1 MPRTPAALAYDRR
14 SHDPART
21 SLGVSSMV
29 ILYGLVALCAGAFHV
44 AFLWSTSPVLAI
56 GLAPFTGSAVTLA
69 CGILFALRAAPL
81 PGDSDAVSL
90 AGSAMAQQG

>member
-1 MPRTPAALAYDRR
+1 
-14 SHDPART
+14 
-21 SLGVSSMV
+21 MV
-29 ILYGLVALCAGAFHV
+29 ILYCLVAICSGAFHV

-69 CGILFALRAAPL
+69 CGILFGLGAAPL
-81 PGDSDAVSL
+81 SGDSDPVSL

>member
-1 MPRTPAALAYDRR
+1 
-14 SHDPART
+14 
-21 SLGVSSMV
+21 MV
-29 ILYGLVALCAGAFHV
+29 MLYCLVAICAGAFHV

-81 PGDSDAVSL
+81 SGDSDPVSL